1 MLYYSMEHGA
11 LAATEEPAWLMS
23 TGPLHV
29 ILDTGCRTAVA
40 GRLWHLRFQEY
51 LRGQGLPY
59 EEVKH
64 TEVFRFGAGERVV
77 SARAFLYPVVLGD
90 SQRCSWLR
98 LAEVANTEGDCRVEQ
113 CPALVG
119 PSEMSRWGSRWI
131 LDPARQ

>member
-1 MLYYSMEHGA
+1 
-11 LAATEEPAWLMS
+11 MS

-64 TEVFRFGAGERVV
+64 TEVFRFGAGEG
-77 SARAFLYPVVLGD
+77 SLGPGIHLPGGAGG
-90 SQRCSWLR
+90 QPAMQL
-98 LAEVANTEGDCRVEQ
+98 VAAG
-113 CPALVG
+113 G
-119 PSEMSRWGSRWI
+119 G
-131 LDPARQ
+131 RQHRGGLSG